1 MNCLRFEVRENSKSV
16 GRRREV
22 IARQRRIPSH
32 RPKRKG
38 RSAIEMNATSGGT
51 EDHRGNKLENRDEE
65 HAEEDEGKSP
75 ATAKKTSGNIIKQFK
90 IFLWNPET
98 RECMGRTAHSWGL
111 IFLFYLL
118 FYLFLAGM
126 FAFCM
131 YVMLLTLSPYT
142 PKYRDRVSPP
152 GVMIRPHV
160 KRGFTITFVESDPRS
175 WQLYVR
181 NLEQF
186 LGAYNDSVQE
196 GRNAVCT
203 PGNYFIQDTEEDTMK
218 RACQFKRSVLKNCS
232 GLEDKTFG
240 YSTGQPCVLLKMN
253 RIIGYRPG
261 YGTPVT
267 VECDV
272 QKGDKS
278 YIEAIDFY
286 PSTTFDPMYFP
297 YYGKLTH
304 ENYTSPLVAIQFTL
318 RKNQSIPIQ
327 CQLNGKGIINNVHK
341 DRFLGRIVFTMNI
354 NE

>member
-38 RSAIEMNATSGGT
+38 RSGKNPCNKTTPIEMNATSGGT

-98 RECMGRTAHSWGL
+98 RECMGRTAHSW
-111 IFLFYLL
+111 
-118 FYLFLAGM
+118 
-126 FAFCM
+126 
-131 YVMLLTLSPYT
+131 
-142 PKYRDRVSPP
+142 